1 VTSLP
6 PDEIAGIPAAP
17 DAGSPARA
25 IQMHQLL
32 TMRMVELFTSMR
44 RSTILNQRRL
54 FQLSEIEW
62 RIMTQVGRGEP
73 LSLNGLAERLVR
85 DRGQLS
91 RTVKGMVARGLLTRN
106 RKPGMPDIE
115 IGLAPQG
122 QALRAKMVELAF
134 QRDSFLT
141 VGLDPADVEVARR
154 VIDLMAIQADILLDK
169 ATQAKA
175 ADHGAE
181 PLAEAVG

>member
-1 VTSLP
+1 MTSLGPDNTTASP
-6 PDEIAGIPAAP
+6 PLT
-17 DAGSPARA
+17 DAESRARA
-25 IQMHQLL
+25 SQMHQLL
-32 TMRMVELFTSMR
+32 TMRMVELFTSLR

-115 IGLAPQG
+115 IGLAPAG
-122 QALRAKMVELAF
+122 QALRAQMVELAF
-134 QRDSFLT
+134 QRDTFLSA
-141 VGLDPADVEVARR
+141 GLDPADVEVARR
-154 VIDLMAIQADILLDK
+154 VIDLMAVRADVLLDE
-169 ATQAKA
+169 ATREKA
-175 ADHGAE
+175 AELSTSE
-181 PLAEAVG
+181 PADAIV

>member
-1 VTSLP
+1 MTSRQT
-6 PDEIAGIPAAP
+6 DEIAG
-17 DAGSPARA
+17 SPASAVLGDGSRA
-25 IQMHQLL
+25 SEMHQLL
-32 TMRMVELFTSMR
+32 SMRMVEMFTVMR

-122 QALRAKMVELAF
+122 EALRAQMVELAF
-134 QRDSFLT
+134 QRDEFLT
-141 VGLDPADVEVARR
+141 AGLDPADVEVVRR
-154 VIDLMAIQADILLDK
+154 VVDVMSERVEILLEEV
-169 ATQAKA
+169 TQKTA
-175 ADHGAE
+175 AEHLAEQSAE
-181 PLAEAVG
+181 PVG